1 MDKLSKDQT
10 WGAGI
15 LAASILGI
23 VIYAVLLYLYP
34 QPVLQ
39 ITAFVA
45 VAGILGITAWIGWT
59 MATTPPPPPLEVPET
74 ATQPVAATEPANPPK
89 ES

>member
-1 MDKLSKDQT
+1 MSKDQT

-23 VIYAVLLYLYP
+23 VVYAVLLYLYP

-45 VAGILGITAWIGWT
+45 VAGILVITAWIGWT

-74 ATQPVAATEPANPPK
+74 TTQPVAAAEPTNPQPK

>member
-1 MDKLSKDQT
+1 MNKLSKDQT

-15 LAASILGI
+15 LAASVLGI
-23 VIYAVLLYLYP
+23 IVYAVLLYLYP

-45 VAGILGITAWIGWT
+45 VAGILAITAWMGYT
-59 MATTPPPPPLEVPET
+59 MATTPPPAPLEVPE
-74 ATQPVAATEPANPPK
+74 AAQPVPAPTEPANPPK

>member
-1 MDKLSKDQT
+1 MSKDQT

-15 LAASILGI
+15 LALSIIGI
-23 VIYAVLLYLYP
+23 VVYAVLLYLYP
-34 QPVLQ
+34 RPVLQ

-74 ATQPVAATEPANPPK
+74 STQPVAAAEPTNPQPK